1 MLKNDSQVKL
11 IGTLFS
17 RLALS
22 WFTPLLE
29 KHLPLLNSNNPN
41 AIMWI
46 ALSFQ
51 I

>member
-1 MLKNDSQVKL
+1 MFMPKNDSQVKL

-29 KHLPLLNSNNPN
+29 KHLPSLHDFD
-41 AIMWI
+41 A
-46 ALSFQ
+46 FFG
-51 I
+51 